1 MEERIKELRRELKLT
16 QQAFADRI
24 GVKRNTIGQYEIG
37 RNIPTDTVIALI
49 CREFNVNKE
58 WLLTGKGEIFAPDAS
73 SEIEALSKK
82 YHLSNAMQIFI
93 EKLVNTS
100 PEVQDALIGLISE
113 TAAGIQSMK
122 ELGADPAAP
131 AFEDKELT
139 IDEKVAEFRRQLEL
153 EEETGKKSSA
163 SGMS

>member
-1 MEERIKELRRELKLT
+1 MNERIKKIRKHFNLT

-24 GVKRNTIGQYEIG
+24 GVKRNTIANYEVG
-37 RNIPTDTVIALI
+37 RNTPVDSIISLI
-49 CREFNVNKE
+49 CREFGISEK
-58 WLLTGKGEIFAPDAS
+58 WLRYEQGEMLSPDAS

-113 TAAGIQSMK
+113 TAAGIQSIR
-122 ELGADPAAP
+122 ELDADPAAP
-131 AFEDKELT
+131 AFEDKELS

-153 EEETGKKSSA
+153 EEETGKKSSV
-163 SGMS
+163 SMVS